1 MTLINS
7 TIPNP
12 AAIRIFLVEDSP
24 EVRDLLIENLEEIP
38 GIDYAGF
45 SETENDALNR
55 LNQDNYDVLILDI
68 QLKQGNGMSLLQS
81 LSRASV
87 QANALKIIFSNN
99 VSNAYRQVGSKLGVE
114 YFFDKSS
121 EFLQL
126 RQFLEHLGASGKHA
140 LQDANA
146 QP

>member
-1 MTLINS
+1 MTLINP
-7 TIPNP
+7 TVPNQ

-24 EVRDLLIENLEEIP
+24 DVRDLLIENLQEIP

-45 SETENDALNR
+45 SETENDALSR
-55 LNQDNYDVLILDI
+55 LNQDSFDVLILDI

-81 LSRASV
+81 LARASV

-99 VSNAYRQVGSKLGVE
+99 VSNAYRQVGAKLGVE

-121 EFLQL
+121 EFVQL
-126 RQFLEHLGASGKHA
+126 RQFLENLGANTRQG
-140 LQDANA
+140 
-146 QP
+146 

>member
-1 MTLINS
+1 MTFINS
-7 TIPNP
+7 AVPNRP
-12 AAIRIFLVEDSP
+12 AIRIFLVEDSP
-24 EVRDLLIENLEEIP
+24 DVRDLLIENLQEIP

-45 SETENDALNR
+45 SETENDALSR
-55 LNQDNYDVLILDI
+55 LNQDTYDVLILDI

-81 LSRASV
+81 LARASM

-99 VSNAYRQVGSKLGVE
+99 VSNAYRQVGAKLGVE

-126 RQFLEHLGASGKHA
+126 RQFLEHLGASVR
-140 LQDANA
+140 Q
-146 QP
+146 

>member
-7 TIPNP
+7 TMPNP

-24 EVRDLLIENLEEIP
+24 DVRDLLIENLQEIP

-45 SETENDALNR
+45 SETENDALSR

-81 LSRASV
+81 LARASV

-99 VSNAYRQVGSKLGVE
+99 VSNAYRQVGAKLGVE

-126 RQFLEHLGASGKHA
+126 RQFLENLGAGG
-140 LQDANA
+140 Q
-146 QP
+146 QR

>member
-1 MTLINS
+1 MTFINS
-7 TIPNP
+7 VPNRP
-12 AAIRIFLVEDSP
+12 AIRIFLVEDSP
-24 EVRDLLIENLEEIP
+24 DVRDLLIENLQEIP

-45 SETENDALNR
+45 SETENDALSR
-55 LNQDNYDVLILDI
+55 LNQDTYDVLILDI

-81 LSRASV
+81 LARASM

-99 VSNAYRQVGSKLGVE
+99 VSNAYRQVGAKLGVE

-126 RQFLEHLGASGKHA
+126 RQFLEHLGASVR
-140 LQDANA
+140 
-146 QP
+146 P

>member
-1 MTLINS
+1 MTLTNS
-7 TIPNP
+7 TISNQ

-24 EVRDLLIENLEEIP
+24 DVRDLLIENLQEIP

-45 SETENDALNR
+45 SETENDALSR
-55 LNQDNYDVLILDI
+55 LNQDSYDVLILDI

-81 LSRASV
+81 LARASV

-99 VSNAYRQVGSKLGVE
+99 VSNSYRQVGAKLGVE

-126 RQFLEHLGASGKHA
+126 RQFLENLGASTRQG
-140 LQDANA
+140 
-146 QP
+146 